1 MFAAMGMRAALI
13 IVGGCLLQSSLVD
26 GLQEAAASRKKQVA
40 RGRTSWTGGVR
51 HHRGAHGMDGDG
63 QELVEAQGSKLPD
76 GDITCYHYKLAE
88 DGSTTQCADGADGAD
103 DADGADAAPANGLH
117 DADGTDEPAGRDR
130 PANAYGTHGH
140 GPGRHRRLR
149 GGARLRGGRR
159 QDRRKRRRATRAPH
173 RGGARRPDCRPNGR
187 SEGRGERCPKNGGVR
202 RLPWHLF
209 AVRLRP
215 GIRLR
220 CLARSAAR
228 QLHRPEKR
236 HRIGPGGGRRHSLQ
250 D

>member
-103 DADGADAAPANGLH
+103 GADCMEVRIDSTWLAQKNLCGNRGSAVYLRWEGNNTDCMREDNGNDSNARGAVNLCGQCK
-117 DADGTDEPAGRDR
+117 AWIRDKK
-130 PANAYGTHGH
+130 
-140 GPGRHRRLR
+140 LF
-149 GGARLRGGRR
+149 
-159 QDRRKRRRATRAPH
+159 
-173 RGGARRPDCRPNGR
+173 GR
-187 SEGRGERCPKNGGVR
+187 SYDYDSLNCYNSNQMICGNACDLHIEGDSPTCCGGVNQSER
-202 RLPWHLF
+202 KGCSEQLP
-209 AVRLRP
+209 A
-215 GIRLR
+215 
-220 CLARSAAR
+220 C
-228 QLHRPEKR
+228 K
-236 HRIGPGGGRRHSLQ
+236 
-250 D
+250 